1 MEPHFASLGKD
12 VRSSSISFKAQWF
25 ELASGDMAINK
36 VFAIT
41 FGYALVG
48 FGLAVYMNII
58 NVGSMRTAGR
68 AVRSIV
74 RQHLVI
80 VKVMQ
85 SSMLCQYRFIHG
97 VTFGQ
102 VAGFVLIE
110 LVLFPLACGVMLDI
124 CTLNL
129 FPNASF
135 ALRIAFSW
143 YAPLTSAFYH
153 WMIGTMFMSVFPNS
167 IYD

>member
-25 ELASGDMAINK
+25 ELASGDMAINQ

-85 SSMLCQYRFIHG
+85 SSMLCQ
-97 VTFGQ
+97 
-102 VAGFVLIE
+102 
-110 LVLFPLACGVMLDI
+110 
-124 CTLNL
+124 
-129 FPNASF
+129 
-135 ALRIAFSW
+135 
-143 YAPLTSAFYH
+143 
-153 WMIGTMFMSVFPNS
+153 
-167 IYD
+167 